1 MTEDNSRQHSESS
14 IDGLPQPQG
23 VYPPAQGYSPARSAF
38 EDIRIG
44 DYTRDG
50 TAAVL
55 LFVSF
60 FLPWSATVAITRV
73 GSSALVVLLVLPT
86 LLSLVSLSLPY
97 VARLGMLGPNWNV
110 GQIRVLRLVAN
121 GPLIATAVGL
131 VVYDV
136 IRGMFRF
143 SESSSVFTGNG
154 VGAGAWFGLAGA
166 LLAAQPRAAE
176 IRIDPRTAPRWLA
189 LVKPLVF
196 VAWGSSVASALLA
209 LIYILVSASR
219 YRYYDGPQTF
229 ESLIVLFVSSAV
241 PIVVVGVAA
250 VGLARRFASWRLT
263 IAALGIALLA
273 AGLLHSIS
281 EGTSVELFHT
291 VTASPYYGITF
302 LIATAAITFI
312 PFGVASVGDGTHP
325 GYVWLAAARNGM
337 LLIAVWSFGVGF
349 SQIAMAAT
357 QFGIVPW
364 GDALVLAVLAI
375 LFGILAVVGVRSL
388 SLRYSSLDPRPSRE
402 VGLGVCVGLLVLMI
416 ARLVVQSAMYG
427 EIYYSAWIFD
437 LAMAVLVVLVALA
450 LTVSPAVRNLYAGV
464 QLFASATTVTA
475 AVPNLGQPVQPSRRA
490 LEAADP
496 RTPAAVLFEIASSS
510 PELRPAIAANPSTY
524 DDLVTWLEALG
535 DPAVDAALDR
545 RAAGQFGLPEPEPEP
560 EPDRVPVP
568 VPAPVP
574 VPVPVPVQP
583 SRRALEAADPRTP
596 AAVLFEISSSSPELR
611 PAISANPSTYDDL
624 VPWLEA
630 LGDPAVDAA
639 LDRRAAGQFGLL
651 GPEPEPATETFI
663 SSGPE
668 AHSSGDL
675 VQPSAPRPA
684 VPQFAVPQPNPGYG
698 PTGVPLLPGGFRPA
712 GAGIRVAARFIDFAI
727 LAVVSV
733 VGGMISTATLGNGF
747 DFDSYRTSS
756 GLIGLLIGIGSI
768 VYFVWGESAFGVTL
782 GKLAL
787 GIGVR
792 SVGGARPALAQSFKR
807 NAFVIPMYFGS
818 AVSALAMLGSGDEL
832 VGMLNSMSLG
842 SVASIL
848 GSLVTV
854 AISTA
859 IIVSIS
865 SAPDVRGFHD
875 RMADAAVVV
884 TRQ

>member
-1 MTEDNSRQHSESS
+1 M
-14 IDGLPQPQG
+14 
-23 VYPPAQGYSPARSAF
+23 YPPAQGYSPARSAF

-121 GPLIATAVGL
+121 GPLIATVVGL

-176 IRIDPRTAPRWLA
+176 IRIDARTAPRWLA

-291 VTASPYYGITF
+291 ATASPYYGITF
-302 LIATAAITFI
+302 LIAAAAITFI

-325 GYVWLAAARNGM
+325 GYAWLAAARNGM

-475 AVPNLGQPVQPSRRA
+475 AVPNLGQPVQRSRRA

-545 RAAGQFGLPEPEPEP
+545 RAAGQFGL
-560 EPDRVPVP
+560 
-568 VPAPVP
+568 
-574 VPVPVPVQP
+574 
-583 SRRALEAADPRTP
+583 
-596 AAVLFEISSSSPELR
+596 
-611 PAISANPSTYDDL
+611 
-624 VPWLEA
+624 
-630 LGDPAVDAA
+630 
-639 LDRRAAGQFGLL
+639 L

-668 AHSSGDL
+668 ARSSGDL

-768 VYFVWGESAFGVTL
+768 VYFIWGESAFGVTL

-854 AISTA
+854 AISIA

>member
-1 MTEDNSRQHSESS
+1 MTEDNSRQPGEPSISS
-14 IDGLPQPQG
+14 SPQSHG
-23 VYPPAQGYSPARSAF
+23 MYSPPQSYSPTRSAF
-38 EDIRIG
+38 VDIRIG

-50 TAAVL
+50 TAAAL
-55 LFVSF
+55 LFVSL
-60 FLPWSATVAITRV
+60 FLPWSATVGIARV
-73 GSSALVVLLVLPT
+73 GSSALVLLLVLPT
-86 LLSLVSLSLPY
+86 LLSLASLLLPY

-121 GPLIATAVGL
+121 GPLIATVVGL

-143 SESSSVFTGNG
+143 SESSSIFTGNG

-209 LIYILVSASR
+209 LIYILVSVSR

-302 LIATAAITFI
+302 LIAAAAITFI

-402 VGLGVCVGLLVLMI
+402 VGLGVCLGLLVLMI

-437 LAMAVLVVLVALA
+437 LAMAMLVVLVALA
-450 LTVSPAVRNLYAGV
+450 LTVSPAVRKLYAGV

-475 AVPNLGQPVQPSRRA
+475 AIPNLGQPVRPSGRA

-545 RAAGQFGLPEPEPEP
+545 RAAGQFGL
-560 EPDRVPVP
+560 
-568 VPAPVP
+568 
-574 VPVPVPVQP
+574 
-583 SRRALEAADPRTP
+583 
-596 AAVLFEISSSSPELR
+596 
-611 PAISANPSTYDDL
+611 
-624 VPWLEA
+624 
-630 LGDPAVDAA
+630 
-639 LDRRAAGQFGLL
+639 L

-668 AHSSGDL
+668 SSSSGEI
-675 VQPSAPRPA
+675 VQPFAPRSA
-684 VPQFAVPQPNPGYG
+684 VPQFAVPPPDPGYG
-698 PTGVPLLPGGFRPA
+698 PTGVPLRPGGFRPA

-807 NAFVIPMYFGS
+807 NAFVIPMYLGS

-854 AISTA
+854 AISIA

-875 RMADAAVVV
+875 RMADAVVVV

>member
-14 IDGLPQPQG
+14 IDGLPQPHG

-121 GPLIATAVGL
+121 GPLIATVVGL

-302 LIATAAITFI
+302 LIAAAAITFI

-545 RAAGQFGLPEPEPEP
+545 RAAGQFGL
-560 EPDRVPVP
+560 
-568 VPAPVP
+568 
-574 VPVPVPVQP
+574 
-583 SRRALEAADPRTP
+583 
-596 AAVLFEISSSSPELR
+596 
-611 PAISANPSTYDDL
+611 
-624 VPWLEA
+624 
-630 LGDPAVDAA
+630 
-639 LDRRAAGQFGLL
+639 L

-668 AHSSGDL
+668 ARSSGDL

-854 AISTA
+854 AISIA

>member
-14 IDGLPQPQG
+14 IDGLPQPHG

-121 GPLIATAVGL
+121 GPLIATVVGL

-302 LIATAAITFI
+302 LIAAAAITFI
-312 PFGVASVGDGTHP
+312 PFGVASACDGTHP

-450 LTVSPAVRNLYAGV
+450 LAVSPAVRNLYAGV

-475 AVPNLGQPVQPSRRA
+475 AVPNLGQPVQRSSRA

-545 RAAGQFGLPEPEPEP
+545 RAAGQFGLLGPE
-560 EPDRVPVP
+560 
-568 VPAPVP
+568 
-574 VPVPVPVQP
+574 
-583 SRRALEAADPRTP
+583 
-596 AAVLFEISSSSPELR
+596 
-611 PAISANPSTYDDL
+611 
-624 VPWLEA
+624 
-630 LGDPAVDAA
+630 
-639 LDRRAAGQFGLL
+639 
-651 GPEPEPATETFI
+651 PEPEPATETFI

-854 AISTA
+854 AISIA

>member
-1 MTEDNSRQHSESS
+1 MTEDNSRHHSEPS
-14 IDGLPQPQG
+14 INGLPQQHG

-121 GPLIATAVGL
+121 GPLIATVVGL

-302 LIATAAITFI
+302 LIAAAAITFI

-416 ARLVVQSAMYG
+416 VRLVVQSAMYG

-475 AVPNLGQPVQPSRRA
+475 AVPNLGQPVQRSSRA

-524 DDLVTWLEALG
+524 DDLVTW
-535 DPAVDAALDR
+535 
-545 RAAGQFGLPEPEPEP
+545 
-560 EPDRVPVP
+560 
-568 VPAPVP
+568 
-574 VPVPVPVQP
+574 
-583 SRRALEAADPRTP
+583 
-596 AAVLFEISSSSPELR
+596 
-611 PAISANPSTYDDL
+611 
-624 VPWLEA
+624 
-630 LGDPAVDAA
+630 
-639 LDRRAAGQFGLL
+639 
-651 GPEPEPATETFI
+651 
-663 SSGPE
+663 
-668 AHSSGDL
+668 
-675 VQPSAPRPA
+675 
-684 VPQFAVPQPNPGYG
+684 
-698 PTGVPLLPGGFRPA
+698 
-712 GAGIRVAARFIDFAI
+712 
-727 LAVVSV
+727 
-733 VGGMISTATLGNGF
+733 
-747 DFDSYRTSS
+747 
-756 GLIGLLIGIGSI
+756 
-768 VYFVWGESAFGVTL
+768 
-782 GKLAL
+782 
-787 GIGVR
+787 
-792 SVGGARPALAQSFKR
+792 
-807 NAFVIPMYFGS
+807 
-818 AVSALAMLGSGDEL
+818 
-832 VGMLNSMSLG
+832 
-842 SVASIL
+842 
-848 GSLVTV
+848 
-854 AISTA
+854 
-859 IIVSIS
+859 
-865 SAPDVRGFHD
+865 
-875 RMADAAVVV
+875 
-884 TRQ
+884 

>member
-1 MTEDNSRQHSESS
+1 MTEDNSRQPGEPSISS
-14 IDGLPQPQG
+14 SPQSHG
-23 VYPPAQGYSPARSAF
+23 MYPPPQSYSPTRSAF
-38 EDIRIG
+38 VDIRIG

-50 TAAVL
+50 TAAAL
-55 LFVSF
+55 LFVSL
-60 FLPWSATVAITRV
+60 FLPWSATVGIARV
-73 GSSALVVLLVLPT
+73 GSSALVLLLVLPT
-86 LLSLVSLSLPY
+86 LLSLASLLLPY

-121 GPLIATAVGL
+121 GPLIATVVGL

-143 SESSSVFTGNG
+143 SESSSIFTGNG

-209 LIYILVSASR
+209 LIYILVSVSR
-219 YRYYDGPQTF
+219 DRYYDGPQTF

-302 LIATAAITFI
+302 LIAAAAITFI

-402 VGLGVCVGLLVLMI
+402 VGLGVCLGLLVLMI

-437 LAMAVLVVLVALA
+437 LAMAMLVVLVALA

-475 AVPNLGQPVQPSRRA
+475 AIPNLGQPVRPSGRA

-545 RAAGQFGLPEPEPEP
+545 RAAGQFGL
-560 EPDRVPVP
+560 
-568 VPAPVP
+568 
-574 VPVPVPVQP
+574 
-583 SRRALEAADPRTP
+583 
-596 AAVLFEISSSSPELR
+596 
-611 PAISANPSTYDDL
+611 
-624 VPWLEA
+624 
-630 LGDPAVDAA
+630 
-639 LDRRAAGQFGLL
+639 L

-668 AHSSGDL
+668 SSSSGEI
-675 VQPSAPRPA
+675 VQPFAPRSA
-684 VPQFAVPQPNPGYG
+684 VPQFAVPPPDPGYG
-698 PTGVPLLPGGFRPA
+698 PTGVPLRPGGFRPA

-756 GLIGLLIGIGSI
+756 GLIGLMIGIGSI

-807 NAFVIPMYFGS
+807 NAFVIPMYLGS

-854 AISTA
+854 AISIA

-875 RMADAAVVV
+875 RMADAVVVV